1 MPEAEDSFIE
11 GRIIVMM
18 TYGEALATGCRCC
31 GESVA
36 QCVKA
41 PLGGHGGEGEL
52 PSCKNQSME
61 SMKTPVFG
69 TESPVIPLCVQL
81 SSLITT
87 ILHFILQINW
97 V

>member
-1 MPEAEDSFIE
+1 MLEAEDSFME
-11 GRIIVMM
+11 GRIIVM

-52 PSCKNQSME
+52 PSCKNQLME
-61 SMKTPVFG
+61 SMQSLQMSVFG
-69 TESPVIPLCVQL
+69 TESPVIPLCV
-81 SSLITT
+81 
-87 ILHFILQINW
+87 
-97 V
+97 